1 MTCPICE
8 SPCPPRSRNKSYP
21 FCSNR
26 CQMVDL
32 GRWLDGDY
40 RIPGEPASDIV
51 ASDMP
56 GGGDDG
62 APWSGPDNH

>member
-1 MTCPICE
+1 
-8 SPCPPRSRNKSYP
+8 
-21 FCSNR
+21 
-26 CQMVDL
+26 MVDL

-56 GGGDDG
+56 SGSDDG
-62 APWSGPDNH
+62 APWPGPDNH